1 MTDKSKRRG
10 GEESQVK
17 IKEVQTEC
25 KFKKIGFNCRIALV
39 IGWGWGFLMI
49 WEFSG
54 LFRICSLRECYYYVH
69 AM

>member
-25 KFKKIGFNCRIALV
+25 KFKKIGFNWLLV
-39 IGWGWGFLMI
+39 GVGVF
-49 WEFSG
+49 
-54 LFRICSLRECYYYVH
+54 
-69 AM
+69 